1 MRIHL
6 VRHGETAPDPP
17 NSFYGGS
24 EVPLSQEG
32 KRQANCAAEFLQK
45 EKVDLIVSSHLSR
58 ARYGAEQVHLR
69 HTRADVDIVKEFTEI
84 DRGRWVGHNLE
95 GINKLYPGDWEAYL
109 SDPLNWQGH
118 GGESLQQLNDR
129 VSNAWHQLI
138 DRNRKKECIVV
149 VAHMFPIRSIVGSY
163 LEGALLKH
171 FFDIKIPTA
180 SISTI
185 ELEKQGKAAKVSS
198 IGFKPY

>member
-6 VRHGETAPDPP
+6 VRHGETAPNPP
-17 NSFYGGS
+17 DSFYGGS

-32 KRQANCAAEFLQK
+32 KRQAECAAEFLRK
-45 EKVDLIVSSHLSR
+45 EEVDLIVSSHLSR
-58 ARYGAEQVHLR
+58 ARYGAEQIRLR
-69 HTRADVDIVKEFTEI
+69 HTRAETRVVKEFTEI
-84 DRGRWVGHNLE
+84 DRGRWVGHNLK
-95 GINKLYPGDWEAYL
+95 GINKLYPGDWDAYL

-129 VSNAWHQLI
+129 VVNAWTNLTA
-138 DRNRKKECIVV
+138 REEKCIVV
-149 VAHMFPIRSIVGSY
+149 VAHMFPIRSIVGHY
-163 LEGALLKH
+163 LEGTLLEH

-185 ELEKQGKAAKVSS
+185 ELERQANGAKIAS